1 MKNHKKIKSLHE
13 NQNNNF
19 VKDFGQFLE
28 SRKVTEAEAYDEPT
42 NSPSASMRQEDW
54 SAKDKLQFISSIAQE
69 LTLFIEDGEQL
80 EESQRNM
87 IDNMYDNINSL
98 KRQLEGREE
107 VKAKEQEDEYDKIN
121 NPNL

>member
-1 MKNHKKIKSLHE
+1 
-13 NQNNNF
+13 
-19 VKDFGQFLE
+19 
-28 SRKVTEAEAYDEPT
+28 VTEAEAYDEPT

-54 SAKDKLQFISSIAQE
+54 SAKDKLHVISSIAQE

-87 IDNMYDNINSL
+87 IDNIYDNINSL

>member
-54 SAKDKLQFISSIAQE
+54 SAKDKLHVISSIAQE

-87 IDNMYDNINSL
+87 IDNIYDNINSL

>member
-87 IDNMYDNINSL
+87 IDNIYDNINSL